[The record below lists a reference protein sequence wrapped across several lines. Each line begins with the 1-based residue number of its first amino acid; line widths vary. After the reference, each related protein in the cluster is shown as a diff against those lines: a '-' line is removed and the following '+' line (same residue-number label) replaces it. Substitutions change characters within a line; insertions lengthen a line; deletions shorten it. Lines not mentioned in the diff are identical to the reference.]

1 MWELTGA
8 PNLAAHRRLPGGIVP
23 PFESLGCF
31 RFQEKNGSEA
41 AAGGE
46 NSVNNS
52 GKQPGSGRS
61 QWELV
66 GASWA
71 RCGVGV
77 SPMERSVGMRSEK
90 EKWLWDAHPFLGRER
105 SCGVEKEQGW
115 KQRDQLGGFR

>member
-1 MWELTGA
+1 M
-8 PNLAAHRRLPGGIVP
+8 P

-71 RCGVGV
+71 RCGVGGESHGEERRNEV
-77 SPMERSVGMRSEK
+77 LKREVVVGCSPLFG
-90 EKWLWDAHPFLGRER
+90 
-105 SCGVEKEQGW
+105 
-115 KQRDQLGGFR
+115 